1 MKKQRWIDLSARGM
15 YLGHIKGADGM
26 ERFALLDM
34 NNSADARKLADIGF
48 LPPKGSPRFERGVYL
63 LQSADQAI
71 RPSALASALGME
83 KVPLI
88 DVLPGEADK
97 VFREKAQEKFEAN
110 INAVVLR
117 APLLGL
123 NANGQRVYDGAAGRF
138 VRTGPSEVALE
149 SSEESR
155 RGGAAFLRAVTQT
168 DLLECA
174 QGFVRTIIDGNIRT
188 TWDDMQKFAR
198 TVFDRAPSDGDMHRA
213 QEAVEAAAMKAFA
226 MGASGMDGDSFQL
239 ATDLY
244 FGVPPARM
252 RTAESVLLQQYSTPL
267 PMAMVAQKLLFG
279 PDSLEGKSILEPT
292 GGYGALVSMVPSGTE
307 VCSVELD
314 KRRFDV
320 LAAKPGLAAHH
331 GDATEVPFKAVFGKP
346 DGFDYVVA
354 NPPFGRL
361 GFEGSFDKIKSIRR
375 IDHFIA
381 LRSLQA
387 RKDEGRSVFVL
398 AVDDRQTD
406 GSIKGEARGVYNYIH
421 DHYDVLGFAELDA
434 RLYSRH
440 GAGYNMRMIVVGDR
454 LESPRTADV
463 PEVLRQIRS
472 FDELWSWS
480 EELLATYPVKAAD
493 PALSGRPSAS
503 VGQRVRY
510 TPHDL
515 EDRFSPGVV
524 EGLVVDVGNTSGGDF
539 RYRVRTDQ
547 PAPQG
552 GGNIEV
558 LVYGKNGRIEAL
570 TPENTVDES
579 LTAVLDDMGI
589 ALTDAM
595 PMEAPDGWVVMNA
608 PRPLLGT
615 KVLEGGDFL
624 SGRFYAAID
633 PNDSLALE
641 YAKRNDDLAARVVF
655 VASRDEQVAMATAT
669 SEYRDRY
676 FSEMDSDERY
686 EAARGLIRRLHDHT
700 FAEARALLEGARA
713 FLAAKLDA
721 GAAADEPQ
729 SGADEVG
736 TGEAVETGEAEAPA
750 GQVRS
755 GSGSGAQRSG
765 GGTKPP
771 RSAESTAEVSVDVD
785 ALGLE
790 DAAVLG
796 GPTEVAEVSGK
807 ETTEPW
813 QMTSAEWQAAH
824 AAIKVPDDPRVRH
837 SADSMAARLGE
848 KGRLAYGVTA
858 WWHQRAVAG
867 DLEAREWILEQRL
880 VEHKD
885 VVLKALAEKKPVPLR
900 VLEEYPDMKAA
911 QPKRA
916 INEFQTPYQPASK
929 VSAPSAMVPINMAA
943 ATYAALADL
952 EMKFGPID
960 RYVADK
966 LKIKPEALGDYFD
979 AEQVDALGL
988 AIRSVDEGRGF
999 INADMTG
1006 RGKGRFVAAMMRYAK
1021 VQGKT
1026 PVFLTIKPELFT
1038 DIFRDIGDIG
1048 SGDLFKKLFIF
1059 NDGVNVM
1066 KFGTEDKV
1074 AYKATSVQ
1082 ERRKAIDAMAVDAD
1096 VDMVLATYSQ
1106 FQRAG
1111 TQNLKAQLLTAACKN
1126 NGMLFLDESH
1136 VASGASNI
1144 SMTVGESVA
1153 NSAGVIYSSATPL
1166 KGVTNFAIYN
1176 KVFPSSVDLVN
1187 LPATLKSGG
1196 EALQEAIS
1204 ANMAR
1209 DGVFIRRE
1217 HDFSKLTFATRMP
1230 SDERKERNVALSNDL
1245 AGILSQMSYLSGDV
1259 KKVID
1264 QMNSKF
1270 TKEWEEIPPEE
1281 REGSRMKASSMN
1293 FGSRLYAI
1301 NRQFLLGIKIEEA
1314 IEASLQALQEG
1325 RKPVIAVE
1333 NTGESLLRQV
1343 LSRRAGVE
1351 SLEATLADLEERDG
1365 KLTEQEQQHKERIRE
1380 QIANS
1385 IKETRLETP
1394 PQFRELLEIMLDRIG
1409 EIKVQTRY
1417 GEYETKRPSS
1427 KEYKESEDALRERIR
1442 AFGEL
1447 PLTPIDLIKHE
1458 LGSRGFPV
1466 AEVSGRGSSLK
1477 VVEDLWAPSFH
1488 PKSDAV
1494 ANVAGFQS
1502 GKFDAIVI
1510 TRSGSTGISL
1520 HATDRFAD
1528 SDIRQRDFIVLQK
1541 AANIAEFLQWL
1552 GRVNRKDQ
1560 VIEPIITGI
1569 ESSLPA
1575 EWRLTMMHNA
1585 KLRKLSANTT
1595 SNRDNENV
1603 VGEDLDLLN
1612 EVGDEVALQ
1621 WLYQNPHIADYLDI
1635 DLPKDDD
1642 GASHRAHDF
1651 PYINKLLG
1659 RLMMVDVPT
1668 QQSILD
1674 SLSKRFAERV
1684 EELEQKGENPFKVHV
1699 FEWQA
1704 KTIKSEELQSGSLRT
1719 TGSTFDSAVNLVTV
1733 EYEQDVYPI
1742 RSDKLKSMVRN
1753 GQIEYKSL
1761 GVLDEGKGLGK
1772 FIGILQAGAT
1782 KELRKRLPPKLQES
1796 ERQLHE
1802 ILADKDAPASVVR
1815 ARDQI
1820 DFLIRNLPSMKPGA
1834 AAVTSDLFRGEQRGI
1849 VTRVSFPDRPDDIY
1863 LLSQYRM
1870 SVAVP
1875 GEERTSE
1882 ITMATLFNQD
1892 SPLASLA
1899 HRALDLDRLDKGGYG
1914 VEAMKATLREFDAA
1928 PDGKVRRAANLL
1940 QGNLFRACEMAAKER
1955 LGAPVLYT
1963 DETGNRQRGVLL
1975 RGHVTPEAIKA
1986 LPVALSPREVGDYLD
2001 VFLAP
2006 DHKDHRSRTMFGS
2019 LHVYAQSFREV
2030 KKGEALMFEILQG
2043 GDRFRLSLPG
2053 TKTKGGG
2060 LITEG
2065 SIFDIGAKTPPGSL
2079 RLKLAGTR
2087 GVMQVDMTRDVMIQ
2101 VMERMVRGNYASQF
2115 YVPKP
2120 DQDTLKALKIRY
2132 QHDRDFAQTS
2142 ANASSV
2148 PTL

>member
-15 YLGHIKGADGM
+15 YLGHIKGADGI

-88 DVLPGEADK
+88 DVLPGETDR
-97 VFREKAQEKFEAN
+97 VFRQMAQERFEAN
-110 INAVVLR
+110 INAAVLR
-117 APLLGL
+117 APVLGL
-123 NANGQRVYDGAAGRF
+123 NAEGHRVYDGAAGRF
-138 VRTGPSEVALE
+138 IRTGPSEVALE
-149 SSEESR
+149 SAEALK
-155 RGGAAFLRAVTQT
+155 RGAPAFLRAETQA
-168 DLLECA
+168 DLVECA
-174 QGFVRTIIDGNIRT
+174 RGFVRSITDDGARA
-188 TWDDMQKFAR
+188 TWEDMQKFAR
-198 TVFDRAPSDGDMHRA
+198 TVFDRAPSDGDLHRA
-213 QEAVEAAAMKAFA
+213 QEAVEAAATRSFA
-226 MGASGMDGDSFQL
+226 MGASGMNGDSFQL

-244 FGVPPARM
+244 FGVPVARM
-252 RTAESVLLQQYSTPL
+252 RTSESVLLQQYSTPL

-279 PDSLEGKSILEPT
+279 PDSVEGADILEPT
-292 GGYGALVSMVPSGTE
+292 GGYGALVSMAPSGAS

-314 KRRFDV
+314 KKRFDV
-320 LAAKPGLAAHH
+320 LSGKPGVTAFQ
-331 GDATEVPFKAVFGKP
+331 GDATEVPFRAAFGKP
-346 DGFDYVVA
+346 DGFDFVIA
-354 NPPFGRL
+354 NPPFGNLDRE
-361 GFEGSFDKIKSIRR
+361 FSFDKLSSVKR
-375 IDHFIA
+375 IDYCIA

-387 RKDEGRSVFVL
+387 RKDVGRAVFIL
-398 AVDDRQTD
+398 GAD
-406 GSIKGEARGVYNYIH
+406 GPQSDGTIKGGSKHLLNYLH
-421 DHYDVLGFAELDA
+421 DHYEVHAVAELDG

-440 GAGYNMRMIVVGDR
+440 GAGYNVRMVVLGDR
-454 LESPRTADV
+454 LGQARTFDT
-463 PEVLRQIRS
+463 PEKVEVINSYDR
-472 FDELWSWS
+472 LWAWS
-480 EELLATYPVKAAD
+480 EEVLANYPQSKVTAESTGNRAV
-493 PALSGRPSAS
+493 AEI
-503 VGQRVRY
+503 GQRVRY
-510 TPHDL
+510 TPHDMD
-515 EDRFSPGVV
+515 DRFSPGVV

-539 RYRVRTDQ
+539 RYRVRTDRA
-547 PAPQG
+547 APQG
-552 GGNIEV
+552 GGNIEA
-558 LVYGKNGRIEAL
+558 LVYGRNGRIDVL
-570 TPENTVDES
+570 TPENAVDES
-579 LTAVLDDMGI
+579 LASVLDDMGI
-589 ALTDAM
+589 ALSDVAAM
-595 PMEAPDGWVVMNA
+595 DAPDGWVVMNA
-608 PRPLLGT
+608 SRPLLGT
-615 KVLEGGDFL
+615 TVLEDGDFL
-624 SGRFYAAID
+624 TGRHYAAID
-633 PNDSLALE
+633 PKDSMALE
-641 YAKRNDDLAARVVF
+641 YAKRNDDLAARVV
-655 VASRDEQVAMATAT
+655 VLASRDEQVAMATAS

-676 FSEMDSDERY
+676 FSEMDEDKRFN
-686 EAARGLIRRLHDHT
+686 ATRALIRRINDHSL
-700 FAEARALLEGARA
+700 AEIRPMLDEARAYLAARA
-713 FLAAKLDA
+713 EVVADVAMPDDSRMASDEKPGVADA
-721 GAAADEPQ
+721 GE
-729 SGADEVG
+729 SGGKASTPESVVSDAEVG
-736 TGEAVETGEAEAPA
+736 
-750 GQVRS
+750 
-755 GSGSGAQRSG
+755 
-765 GGTKPP
+765 
-771 RSAESTAEVSVDVD
+771 VDVG

-790 DAAVLG
+790 DEAVLS
-796 GPTEVAEVSGK
+796 GPQAVPEVSGK
-807 ETTEPW
+807 AAMEPW
-813 QMTSAEWQAAH
+813 QMTSKEWDEAH
-824 AAIKVPDDPRVRH
+824 VAIVVPGNARERH
-837 SADSMAARLGE
+837 SAQSVAARIGE
-848 KGRLAYGVTA
+848 QSRLAYGVTA

-867 DLEAREWILEQRL
+867 DMEARQFVLDQRR
-880 VEHKD
+880 VEHRD
-885 VVLKALAEKKPVPLR
+885 VILKALAEKKPVPLR
-900 VLEEYPDMKAA
+900 VIEEYPDLGAA
-911 QPKRA
+911 QPKRVV
-916 INEFQTPYQPASK
+916 NEFQTPYQPASK

-943 ATYAALADL
+943 STYAALAEL
-952 EMKFGPID
+952 EGKFGPID
-960 RYVADK
+960 HYVADK

-988 AIRSVDEGRGF
+988 AIRSADEGRGF

-1021 VQGKT
+1021 IQGKT

-1066 KFGTEDKV
+1066 RFGTEDKV
-1074 AYKATSVQ
+1074 AYKATSIQ

-1111 TQNLKAQLLTAACKN
+1111 TKNLKAQLLTAVCKG

-1153 NSAGVIYSSATPL
+1153 NAAGVIYSSATPL

-1176 KVFPSSVDLVN
+1176 KVFPKSVDLVN

-1204 ANMAR
+1204 DNMAR

-1230 SDERKERNVALSNDL
+1230 TDERKQRNVTLANDL
-1245 AGILSQMSYLSGDV
+1245 AGILSQMSFLAGDV

-1264 QMNSKF
+1264 QMNSKY
-1270 TKEWEEIPPEE
+1270 TKQWEEIPPDD
-1281 REGSRMKASSMN
+1281 RQGSRMKASSMN
-1293 FGSRLYAI
+1293 FGSRLYSI

-1351 SLEATLADLEERDG
+1351 GLEATLADLEERDD
-1365 KLTEQEQQHKERIRE
+1365 KLTDQEREIKDQIKEKITQSIR
-1380 QIANS
+1380 
-1385 IKETRLETP
+1385 ETRLDNP

-1427 KEYKESEDALRERIR
+1427 QEYRDSEDALRERIR

-1477 VVEDLWAPSFH
+1477 VIDDLWTPSFH

-1560 VIEPIITGI
+1560 VVEPVITGI

-1612 EVGDEVALQ
+1612 EVGDEVALE
-1621 WLYQNPHIADYLDI
+1621 WLYQNPQIADYLDI

-1642 GASHRAHDF
+1642 ETHSHRAQDF
-1651 PYINKLLG
+1651 PFINKLLG

-1704 KTIKSEELQSGSLRT
+1704 KTVKSEELQSGSLRAT
-1719 TGSTFDSAVNLVTV
+1719 NSTFDSAVNLVTV
-1733 EYEQDVYPI
+1733 EYEQDVFPV
-1742 RSDKLKSMVRN
+1742 RSDKLKAMVRN
-1753 GQIEYKSL
+1753 GQVEYSQL
-1761 GVLDEGKGLGK
+1761 GVLDENKTLNKFLG
-1772 FIGILQAGAT
+1772 FLREGTT
-1782 KELRKRLPPKLQES
+1782 KELRKRLPQKLQDS
-1796 ERQLHE
+1796 ERNLRD

-1820 DFLIRNLPSMKPGA
+1820 EFLIRNLPAMKPGA
-1834 AAVTSDLFRGEQRGI
+1834 AVVSSDLFKGEQRGI
-1849 VTRVSFPDRPDDIY
+1849 VTRVSFPDRPDDVY

-1870 SVAVP
+1870 GIVVP
-1875 GEERTSE
+1875 GEERTKE

-1892 SPLASLA
+1892 SPLAGMS
-1899 HRALDLDRLDKGGYG
+1899 HRSLDLDRLEKGGYG
-1914 VEAMKATLREFDAA
+1914 LETMKATLREFDAA

-1940 QGNLFRACEMAAKER
+1940 KGNLFRACEMASKER

-1963 DETGNRQRGVLL
+1963 DETGNRQRAVLL

-2001 VFLAP
+2001 AFLDP
-2006 DHKDHRSRTMFGS
+2006 GHKDHRSRTMFGTI
-2019 LHVYAQSFREV
+2019 HVYSQALREM
-2030 KKGEALMFEILQG
+2030 KKGEGLMFEILQG
-2043 GDRFRLSLPG
+2043 GDSFRLSLPG
-2053 TKTKGGG
+2053 TKSKGGG

-2079 RLKLAGTR
+2079 RLKLEGTR
-2087 GVMQVDMTRDVMIQ
+2087 GVMQVDMSRDMMIH
-2101 VMERMVRGNYASQF
+2101 VMERMVQAQHASQF

-2120 DQDTLKALKIRY
+2120 DQETLKALKIRY
-2132 QHDRDFAQTS
+2132 QQEHESGRTS
-2142 ANASSV
+2142 TNASSA
-2148 PTL
+2148 PSP